1 MGPDARCAA
10 GLLCESGAE
19 RVHTHPQRI
28 LHLMVGDRAP
38 FGLSCG
44 GDAAAGWEN
53 QAGVEINGAPHCEH
67 SVRAG
72 AGCAEFGGC
81 AHTISDPLILSHK
94 VNDFSQSLPS
104 GTITIREVQ

>member
-10 GLLCESGAE
+10 GLLSENGAE

-67 SVRAG
+67 PVRAG
-72 AGCAEFGGC
+72 ATLVLDALRLAGG
-81 AHTISDPLILSHK
+81 HTPFERP
-94 VNDFSQSLPS
+94 VS
-104 GTITIREVQ
+104 GRTRWTRSCKL

>member
-10 GLLCESGAE
+10 GLLCENGAE

-44 GDAAAGWEN
+44 GDAAAGWEK
-53 QAGVEINGAPHCEH
+53 QAGVEVSG
-67 SVRAG
+67 RR
-72 AGCAEFGGC
+72 
-81 AHTISDPLILSHK
+81 T
-94 VNDFSQSLPS
+94 VNTQSELVP
-104 GTITIREVQ
+104 RWCWMR